1 MACNNIIPFREKVP
15 VLGRNVY
22 VDPSARIMG
31 AVNLGDNVAVL
42 YGSIIRGDDDTVTIG
57 SRTVVLELS
66 LIEAPRGHP
75 VIIGENVLVSHGAII
90 HGAVIGSGSLIG
102 IGSRVL
108 DGAVIGEESI
118 IAAGAL
124 VPPGK
129 KIPPRSLVMGV
140 PGKIVRTLTDQD
152 LEIVKSELEAVH
164 RKVPV
169 YREILGCNEK

>member
-1 MACNNIIPFREKVP
+1 MVCNNIIPFKEKTP
-15 VLGRNVY
+15 VLGRNVF

-31 AVNLGDNVAVL
+31 AVSLGDNVAVL

-57 SRTVVLELS
+57 PGTVILELS
-66 LIEAPRGHP
+66 LIEAPHGHP
-75 VIIGENVLVSHGAII
+75 VVIGDNVLVSHGAII
-90 HGAVIGSGSLIG
+90 HGAVIGRGSLIG

-108 DGAVIGEESI
+108 DGAVVGEESI

-129 KIPPRSLVMGV
+129 EIPPRSLVMGI
-140 PGKIVRTLTDQD
+140 PGKVVRTLSDKD
-152 LEIVKSELEAVH
+152 LEIVRKELEAVH

-169 YREILGCNEK
+169 YREILGCE